1 MSPLRQASLL
11 EVNEFLVL
19 DYVREQGRTTRAR
32 IAADLSLS
40 PASVSRIVKRLLQEG
55 TVVESA
61 AEAVA
66 ESAGTT
72 SPAPGRPPSAIEFNR
87 SRGTIVAVD
96 LGGTKC
102 HGALADLGG
111 AILRETIRPTDSSG
125 DPYSTLLSTIHSL
138 CGQAAALDMPVAAVA
153 IGIPAMLDPETGFA
167 LAGPNV
173 QWLGFP
179 LADRLKQDLAFPFT
193 VDNDANL
200 AALGHAW
207 RGQGKSVP
215 NFAAIS
221 LGTGIGAAI
230 VLNGRLVRG
239 QHNAAGEVGFLVLNR
254 EQLHQPQS
262 EKMGALE
269 QLASGPA
276 IGRRAHDLL
285 ARYPDSILGKSG
297 EITAENVFAAAQAND
312 SLALGVLDELI
323 DYVAMAIIAIVS
335 SVDPALVIL
344 EGGVGRALNP
354 YIDAIARR
362 VVDRVPAPPRIV
374 VSSLQSNAT
383 LLGAIAVGLEL
394 ARQGSVPSVLSESF
408 GFDMGIGHAK

>member
-40 PASVSRIVKRLLQEG
+40 PASVSRIVKRLLHEG

-61 AEAVA
+61 R
-66 ESAGTT
+66 TT
-72 SPAPGRPPSAIEFNR
+72 SPTPGRPPSAIEFNR
-87 SRGTIVAVD
+87 SRGTIVAID

-111 AILRETIRPTDSSG
+111 AILRETVRPTDSSG
-125 DPYSTLLSTIHSL
+125 DPYSTLLSTIESL
-138 CGQAAALDMPVAAVA
+138 SGEATAMDVPVAAVA
-153 IGIPAMLDPETGFA
+153 IGIPAMLDPNNGFA

-173 QWLGFP
+173 HWLSFP
-179 LADRLKQDLAFPFT
+179 LAGRLKQDLHVPFT

-215 NFAAIS
+215 NFAVIA

-230 VLNGRLVRG
+230 VLNGRLIRG

-254 EQLHQPQS
+254 EQLHQPQNGR
-262 EKMGALE
+262 MGALE
-269 QLASGPA
+269 ELASGSA

-285 ARYPDSILGKSG
+285 ARYPDSALERSG
-297 EITAENVFAAAQAND
+297 EITAKNVFAAAKASD
-312 SLALGVLDELI
+312 PLALSVLDELI
-323 DYVAMAIIAIVS
+323 DHVAMAIIAIVS
-335 SVDPALVIL
+335 SVDPDLVIL
-344 EGGVGRALNP
+344 EGGVGRALDS
-354 YIDAIARR
+354 YVDTISRR
-362 VVDRVPAPPRIV
+362 VADRVPAPPRIV
-374 VSSLQSNAT
+374 ISNLESNAT

-394 ARQGSVPSVLSESF
+394 ARQGSIPSVLFESF
-408 GFDMGIGHAK
+408 GFDMGIRHAR

>member
-19 DYVREQGRTTRAR
+19 DYVRDHGRTTRAS

-40 PASVSRIVKRLLQEG
+40 SASVSRIVKRLLQEG
-55 TVVESA
+55 VVI
-61 AEAVA
+61 

-72 SPAPGRPPSAIEFNR
+72 SPIPGRPPSAIEFNR
-87 SRGTIVAVD
+87 SRGTIVAID

-111 AILRETIRPTDSSG
+111 AILRETVRPTDSSG
-125 DPYSTLLSTIHSL
+125 DPYSTLLSTIGSL
-138 CGQAAALDMPVAAVA
+138 SGDATGMDMPVAAVA
-153 IGIPAMLDPETGFA
+153 IGIPAMLDPDTGFA

-179 LADRLKQDLAFPFT
+179 LADRLKQDLDVPFT
-193 VDNDANL
+193 IDNDANL

-215 NFAAIS
+215 NFAAIV
-221 LGTGIGAAI
+221 LGMGIGAAI
-230 VLNGRLVRG
+230 VLNGRLIRG

-254 EQLHQPQS
+254 EQLHQPQNGR
-262 EKMGALE
+262 MGALE

-285 ARYPDSILGKSG
+285 AQYPDSTLGRSG
-297 EITAENVFAAAQAND
+297 EITAENVFAAAKASD
-312 SLALGVLDELI
+312 PLALSVLDELI
-323 DYVAMAIIAIVS
+323 DHVAMAIIAIVS
-335 SVDPALVIL
+335 TVDPDLVIL
-344 EGGVGRALNP
+344 EGDVGRALNP
-354 YIDAIARR
+354 YIDTISRR
-362 VVDRVPAPPRIV
+362 VADRVPAPPRIV
-374 VSSLQSNAT
+374 ISSLQSNAT
-383 LLGAIAVGLEL
+383 LLGAIAAGLEL
-394 ARQGSVPSVLSESF
+394 ARQGSVPSVLFESF
-408 GFDMGIGHAK
+408 GFDMGIRHAR